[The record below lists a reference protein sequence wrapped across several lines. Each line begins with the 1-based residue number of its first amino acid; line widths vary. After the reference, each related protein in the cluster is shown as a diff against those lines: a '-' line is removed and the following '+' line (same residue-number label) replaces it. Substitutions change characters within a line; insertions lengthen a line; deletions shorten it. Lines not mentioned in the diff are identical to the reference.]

1 MDRNAFFNLIK
12 ENRLSSAYL
21 LHGVEE
27 YVKDSAVS
35 ALLETVEEAT
45 RPLNVDT
52 LESAEANALTLAC
65 DALPFFAERRVVICR
80 AMPKDSDAK
89 AILAYLPKMPETTL
103 LLFLLRGEADM
114 KVAFPKALAKE
125 DRVVAFTELS
135 ESEAA
140 RWAGQLARRRG
151 VTILPENARFFI
163 TLAGTDCARL
173 AGEFEKLACYVGD
186 GNEIT
191 REAISKVTTRDLDFI
206 VFSVLDYFLA
216 EKPEDGFR
224 ALGAVL
230 KDGEKPL
237 DIARVLGDKAKLTL
251 EARRRIDQKQP
262 KDAVIKALP
271 CSPGYAYRV
280 YESARRLKSAQVPR
294 LAAATKALVA
304 VAPMQFTG
312 RMKASDALERA
323 LLLLVAQSSV

>member
-12 ENRLSSAYL
+12 ENQLSGAYL

-27 YVKDSAVS
+27 FVKDSAVS
-35 ALLETVEEAT
+35 AVLGTVDEAT
-45 RPLNVDT
+45 RALNVDT
-52 LESAEANALTLAC
+52 LQTAEAPALTLAC

-103 LLFLLRGEADM
+103 LLFLLRGEADL
-114 KVAFPKALAKE
+114 KLAFPKALAKE
-125 DRVVAFTELS
+125 NRVVAFAQLS
-135 ESEAA
+135 EAEAA
-140 RWAGQLARRRG
+140 RWVSQRARRRG
-151 VTILPENARFFI
+151 VTLLPENARFFV

-173 AGEFEKLACYVGD
+173 AGELEKLACYVGD

-191 REAISKVTTRDLDFI
+191 KDAIAKVTTRDLDFI

-224 ALGAVL
+224 ALGAVI

-237 DIARVLGDKAKLTL
+237 DVARVLGDKAKLTL
-251 EARRRIDQKQP
+251 EARRRIDAKQQ

-280 YESARRLKSAQVPR
+280 YESARRLKTAQVPR
-294 LAAATKALVA
+294 LAAATKALVS

-312 RMKASDALERA
+312 RMKAADALERA
-323 LLLLVAQSSV
+323 LLLLVAE

>member
-12 ENRLSSAYL
+12 ENQLSGAYL

-27 YVKDSAVS
+27 FVKDSAVS
-35 ALLETVEEAT
+35 AVLGMVDEAT
-45 RPLNVDT
+45 RALNVDT
-52 LESAEANALTLAC
+52 LQTAEAPALTLAC

-103 LLFLLRGEADM
+103 LLFLLRGEADL
-114 KVAFPKALAKE
+114 KLAFPKALAKE
-125 DRVVAFTELS
+125 NRVVAFAQLS
-135 ESEAA
+135 EAEAA
-140 RWAGQLARRRG
+140 RWVSQRARRRG
-151 VTILPENARFFI
+151 VTLLPENARFFV

-173 AGEFEKLACYVGD
+173 AGELEKLACYVGD

-191 REAISKVTTRDLDFI
+191 KDAIAKVTTRDLDFI

-224 ALGAVL
+224 ALGAVI

-237 DIARVLGDKAKLTL
+237 DVARVLGDKAKLTL
-251 EARRRIDQKQP
+251 EARRRIDAKQQ

-280 YESARRLKSAQVPR
+280 YESARRLKTTQVPR
-294 LAAATKALVA
+294 LAAATKALVS

-312 RMKASDALERA
+312 RMKAADALERA
-323 LLLLVAQSSV
+323 LLLLVAE

>member
-65 DALPFFAERRVVICR
+65 DALPFFAKRRVVICR

-114 KVAFPKALAKE
+114 KLAFPKALAKE

-135 ESEAA
+135 ESEAV

-271 CSPGYAYRV
+271 
-280 YESARRLKSAQVPR
+280 
-294 LAAATKALVA
+294 
-304 VAPMQFTG
+304 
-312 RMKASDALERA
+312 
-323 LLLLVAQSSV
+323 

>member
-12 ENRLSSAYL
+12 ENQLSGAYL

-27 YVKDSAVS
+27 FVKDSAVS
-35 ALLETVEEAT
+35 AVLGTVDEAT
-45 RPLNVDT
+45 RALNVDT
-52 LESAEANALTLAC
+52 LQTAEAPALTLAC

-103 LLFLLRGEADM
+103 LLFLLRGEADL
-114 KVAFPKALAKE
+114 KLAFPKALAKE
-125 DRVVAFTELS
+125 NRVVAFAQLS
-135 ESEAA
+135 EAEAA
-140 RWAGQLARRRG
+140 RWVSQRARRRG
-151 VTILPENARFFI
+151 VTLLPENARFFV

-173 AGEFEKLACYVGD
+173 AGELEKLACYVGD

-191 REAISKVTTRDLDFI
+191 KGAIAKVTTRDLDFI

-224 ALGAVL
+224 ALGAVI

-237 DIARVLGDKAKLTL
+237 DVARVLGDKAKLTL
-251 EARRRIDQKQP
+251 EARRRIDAKQQ

-280 YESARRLKSAQVPR
+280 YESARRLKTTQVPR
-294 LAAATKALVA
+294 LAAATKALVS

-312 RMKASDALERA
+312 RMKAADALERA
-323 LLLLVAQSSV
+323 LLLLVAE

>member
-12 ENRLSSAYL
+12 ENQLSGAYL

-27 YVKDSAVS
+27 FVKDSAVS
-35 ALLETVEEAT
+35 AVLGTVDEAT
-45 RPLNVDT
+45 RALNVDT
-52 LESAEANALTLAC
+52 LQTAEAPALTLAC

-103 LLFLLRGEADM
+103 LLFLLRGEADL
-114 KVAFPKALAKE
+114 KLAFPKALAKE
-125 DRVVAFTELS
+125 NRVVAFAQLS
-135 ESEAA
+135 EAEAA
-140 RWAGQLARRRG
+140 RWVSQRARRRG
-151 VTILPENARFFI
+151 VTLLPENARFFV

-173 AGEFEKLACYVGD
+173 AGELEKLACYVGG

-191 REAISKVTTRDLDFI
+191 KGAIAKVTTRDLDFI

-224 ALGAVL
+224 ALGAVI

-237 DIARVLGDKAKLTL
+237 DVARVLGDKAKLTL
-251 EARRRIDQKQP
+251 EARRRIDAKQQ

-280 YESARRLKSAQVPR
+280 YESARRLKTAQVPR
-294 LAAATKALVA
+294 LAAATKALVS

-312 RMKASDALERA
+312 RMKAADALERA
-323 LLLLVAQSSV
+323 LLLLVAE

>member
-12 ENRLSSAYL
+12 ENRLSGAYL
-21 LHGVEE
+21 LHGAEE

-35 ALLETVEEAT
+35 SVLATVEEAT
-45 RPLNVDT
+45 RALNVDT
-52 LESAEANALTLAC
+52 LESAEANALMLAC

-89 AILAYLPKMPETTL
+89 ALLAYLPKMPATTL
-103 LLFLLRGEADM
+103 LLFLLRGEAEL
-114 KVAFPKALAKE
+114 KLAFPKALAKE
-125 DRVVAFTELS
+125 DRIVAFTQLS
-135 ESEAA
+135 EAEAA
-140 RWAGQLARRRG
+140 RWVGQLARRRG
-151 VTILPENARFFI
+151 VTILPETARFFV

-173 AGEFEKLACYVGD
+173 ANEFEKLACYAGD

-191 REAISKVTTRDLDFI
+191 KKAVETVVTRDLDFI

-237 DIARVLGDKAKLTL
+237 DVARVLADKAKLTL
-251 EARRRIDQKQP
+251 EARRLIDRKQQ
-262 KDAVIKALP
+262 KDAILKALS

-280 YESARRLKSAQVPR
+280 YESARRLKAAQVPR
-294 LAAATKALVA
+294 LAAATKALVE
-304 VAPMQFTG
+304 VAPLQFTG

-323 LLLLVAQSSV
+323 LLLLVAESHI

>member
-12 ENRLSSAYL
+12 ENQLSGAYL

-27 YVKDSAVS
+27 FVKDSAVS
-35 ALLETVEEAT
+35 AVLGTVDEAT
-45 RPLNVDT
+45 RALNVDT
-52 LESAEANALTLAC
+52 LQTAEAPALTLAC

-103 LLFLLRGEADM
+103 LLFLLRGEADL
-114 KVAFPKALAKE
+114 KLAFPKALAKE
-125 DRVVAFTELS
+125 NRVVAFAQLS
-135 ESEAA
+135 EAEAA
-140 RWAGQLARRRG
+140 RWVSQRARRRG
-151 VTILPENARFFI
+151 VTLLPENARFFV

-173 AGEFEKLACYVGD
+173 AGELEKLACYVGD

-191 REAISKVTTRDLDFI
+191 KGAIAKVTTRDLDFI

-224 ALGAVL
+224 ALGAVI

-237 DIARVLGDKAKLTL
+237 DVARVLGDKAKLTL
-251 EARRRIDQKQP
+251 EARRRIDAKQQ

-280 YESARRLKSAQVPR
+280 YESARRLKTAQVPR
-294 LAAATKALVA
+294 LAAATKALVS

-312 RMKASDALERA
+312 RMKAADALERA
-323 LLLLVAQSSV
+323 LLLLVAE

>member
-12 ENRLSSAYL
+12 ENQLSGAYL

-27 YVKDSAVS
+27 FVKDSAVS
-35 ALLETVEEAT
+35 AVLETVDEAT
-45 RPLNVDT
+45 RALNVDT
-52 LESAEANALTLAC
+52 LQTAEAAALTLAC
-65 DALPFFAERRVVICR
+65 DALPFFAERRVVVCR

-89 AILAYLPKMPETTL
+89 AILAYLPRMPETTL
-103 LLFLLRGEADM
+103 LLFLLRGEADL
-114 KVAFPKALAKE
+114 KLAFPKALAKE
-125 DRVVAFTELS
+125 NRVVAFAQLS
-135 ESEAA
+135 EAEAA
-140 RWAGQLARRRG
+140 RWVSQRARRRG
-151 VTILPENARFFI
+151 VTILPETTRFFV

-173 AGEFEKLACYVGD
+173 AGELEKLACYVGD

-191 REAISKVTTRDLDFI
+191 KDAIAKVTTRDLDFI

-224 ALGAVL
+224 ALSAVI

-237 DIARVLGDKAKLTL
+237 DVARVLGDKAKLTL
-251 EARRRIDQKQP
+251 EARRRIDAKQQ

-294 LAAATKALVA
+294 LAAATKALVS

-312 RMKASDALERA
+312 RMKAADALERA
-323 LLLLVAQSSV
+323 LLLLVAE

>member
-12 ENRLSSAYL
+12 ENQLSGAYL

-27 YVKDSAVS
+27 FVKDSAVS
-35 ALLETVEEAT
+35 AVLGTVDEAT
-45 RPLNVDT
+45 RAINVDT
-52 LESAEANALTLAC
+52 LQTAEAPALTLAC

-103 LLFLLRGEADM
+103 LLFLLRGEADL
-114 KVAFPKALAKE
+114 KLAFPKALAKE
-125 DRVVAFTELS
+125 NRVVAFAQLS
-135 ESEAA
+135 EAEAA
-140 RWAGQLARRRG
+140 RWVSQRARRRG
-151 VTILPENARFFI
+151 VTLLPENARFFV

-173 AGEFEKLACYVGD
+173 AGELEKLACYVGD

-191 REAISKVTTRDLDFI
+191 KGAIAKVTTRDLDFI

-224 ALGAVL
+224 ALGAVI

-237 DIARVLGDKAKLTL
+237 DVARVLGDKAKLTL
-251 EARRRIDQKQP
+251 EARRRIDAKQQ

-280 YESARRLKSAQVPR
+280 YESARRLKTAQVPR
-294 LAAATKALVA
+294 LAAATKALVS

-312 RMKASDALERA
+312 RMKAADALERA
-323 LLLLVAQSSV
+323 LLLLVAE

>member
-12 ENRLSSAYL
+12 ENQLSGAYL

-27 YVKDSAVS
+27 FVKDSAVS
-35 ALLETVEEAT
+35 AVLGTVDEAT
-45 RPLNVDT
+45 RALNVDT
-52 LESAEANALTLAC
+52 LQTAEAPALTLAC

-103 LLFLLRGEADM
+103 LLFLLRGEADL
-114 KVAFPKALAKE
+114 KLAFPKALAKE
-125 DRVVAFTELS
+125 NRVVAFAQLS
-135 ESEAA
+135 EAEAA
-140 RWAGQLARRRG
+140 RWVSQRARRRG
-151 VTILPENARFFI
+151 VTLLPENARFFV

-173 AGEFEKLACYVGD
+173 AGELEKLACYVGD

-191 REAISKVTTRDLDFI
+191 KDAIAKVTTRDLDFI

-224 ALGAVL
+224 ALGAVI

-237 DIARVLGDKAKLTL
+237 DVARVLGDKAKLTL
-251 EARRRIDQKQP
+251 EARRRIDAKQQ

-280 YESARRLKSAQVPR
+280 YESARRLKTTQVPR
-294 LAAATKALVA
+294 LAAATKALVS

-312 RMKASDALERA
+312 RMKAADALERA
-323 LLLLVAQSSV
+323 LLLLVAE

>member
-1 MDRNAFFNLIK
+1 MDRNSFFNAIK
-12 ENRLSSAYL
+12 ENRLSGAYL
-21 LHGVEE
+21 MHGSEE
-27 YVKDSAVS
+27 YIKDSAIS
-35 ALLETVEEAT
+35 AVLSQLDAAT
-45 RPLNVDT
+45 RQLNVDT
-52 LESAEANALTLAC
+52 FESAEAGALTLAC

-103 LLFLLRGEADM
+103 LLFLLRGEAEI
-114 KVAFPKALAKE
+114 KLAFPKALARE
-125 DRVVAFTELS
+125 DRVVAFDPLS

-140 RWAGQLARRRG
+140 RWIGQRAKRRG
-151 VTILPENARFFI
+151 VTILPENARFFVA
-163 TLAGTDCARL
+163 LAGTDCACL
-173 AGEFEKLACYVGD
+173 ANEFEKLACYVGD

-191 REAISKVTTRDLDFI
+191 REAIAKVTTRDLDFI

-224 ALGAVL
+224 ALDAVL

-237 DIARVLGDKAKLTL
+237 DVARVLGDKAKLTL
-251 EARRRIDQKQP
+251 EARNRIDRKEQ
-262 KDAVIKALP
+262 KDAIIKALP

-280 YESARRLKSAQVPR
+280 YEAARRLKSAQVPR
-294 LAAATKALVA
+294 LLAATKMLVSI
-304 VAPMQFTG
+304 APLQFTG

-323 LLLLVAQSSV
+323 LMFLVTG

>member
-65 DALPFFAERRVVICR
+65 DALPFFAKRRVVICR

-114 KVAFPKALAKE
+114 KLAFPKALAKE

-163 TLAGTDCARL
+163 TLAGTDCVPCHFDRVRNVL
-173 AGEFEKLACYVGD
+173 ALCIDIEIGD
-186 GNEIT
+186 EYHDELFSLRHNDGIC
-191 REAISKVTTRDLDFI
+191 
-206 VFSVLDYFLA
+206 VFHS
-216 EKPEDGFR
+216 E
-224 ALGAVL
+224 
-230 KDGEKPL
+230 
-237 DIARVLGDKAKLTL
+237 
-251 EARRRIDQKQP
+251 
-262 KDAVIKALP
+262 
-271 CSPGYAYRV
+271 
-280 YESARRLKSAQVPR
+280 
-294 LAAATKALVA
+294 
-304 VAPMQFTG
+304 
-312 RMKASDALERA
+312 
-323 LLLLVAQSSV
+323 

>member
-12 ENRLSSAYL
+12 ENQLSGAYL

-27 YVKDSAVS
+27 FVKDSAVS
-35 ALLETVEEAT
+35 AVLGTVDEAT
-45 RPLNVDT
+45 RALNVDT
-52 LESAEANALTLAC
+52 LQTAEAPALTLAC

-103 LLFLLRGEADM
+103 LLFLLRGEADL
-114 KVAFPKALAKE
+114 KLAFPKALAKE
-125 DRVVAFTELS
+125 NRVVAFAQLS
-135 ESEAA
+135 EAEAA
-140 RWAGQLARRRG
+140 RWVSQRARRRG
-151 VTILPENARFFI
+151 VTLLPENARFFV

-173 AGEFEKLACYVGD
+173 AGELEKLACYVGD

-191 REAISKVTTRDLDFI
+191 KDAIAKVTTRDLDFI

-224 ALGAVL
+224 ALGAVI
-230 KDGEKPL
+230 KDGQKPL
-237 DIARVLGDKAKLTL
+237 DVARVLGDKAKLTL
-251 EARRRIDQKQP
+251 EARRRIDAKQQ

-280 YESARRLKSAQVPR
+280 YESARRLKTTQVPR
-294 LAAATKALVA
+294 LAAATKALVS

-312 RMKASDALERA
+312 RMKAADALERA
-323 LLLLVAQSSV
+323 LLLLVAE

>member
-12 ENRLSSAYL
+12 ENQLSGAYL

-27 YVKDSAVS
+27 FVKDSAVS
-35 ALLETVEEAT
+35 AVLGTVDEAT
-45 RPLNVDT
+45 RALNVDT
-52 LESAEANALTLAC
+52 LQTAEAPALTLAC

-103 LLFLLRGEADM
+103 LLFLLRGEADL
-114 KVAFPKALAKE
+114 KLAFPKALAKE
-125 DRVVAFTELS
+125 NRVVAFAQLS
-135 ESEAA
+135 EAEAA
-140 RWAGQLARRRG
+140 RWVSQRARRRG
-151 VTILPENARFFI
+151 VTLLPENARFFV

-173 AGEFEKLACYVGD
+173 AGELEKLACYVGD

-191 REAISKVTTRDLDFI
+191 KDAIAKVTTRDLDFI

-224 ALGAVL
+224 ALGAVI
-230 KDGEKPL
+230 KDGQKPL
-237 DIARVLGDKAKLTL
+237 DVARVLGDKAKLTL
-251 EARRRIDQKQP
+251 EARRRIDAKQQ

-280 YESARRLKSAQVPR
+280 YESARRLKTAQVPR
-294 LAAATKALVA
+294 LAAATKALVS

-312 RMKASDALERA
+312 RMKAADALERA
-323 LLLLVAQSSV
+323 LLLLVAE

>member
-12 ENRLSSAYL
+12 ENQLSGAYL

-27 YVKDSAVS
+27 FVKDSAVS
-35 ALLETVEEAT
+35 AVLGTVDEAT
-45 RPLNVDT
+45 RAINVDT
-52 LESAEANALTLAC
+52 LQTAEAPALTLAC

-103 LLFLLRGEADM
+103 LLFLLRGEADL
-114 KVAFPKALAKE
+114 KLAFPKALAKE
-125 DRVVAFTELS
+125 NRVVAFAQLS
-135 ESEAA
+135 EAEAA
-140 RWAGQLARRRG
+140 RWVSQRARRRG
-151 VTILPENARFFI
+151 VTLLPENARFFV

-173 AGEFEKLACYVGD
+173 AGELEKLACYVGD

-191 REAISKVTTRDLDFI
+191 KDAIAKVTTRDLDFI

-224 ALGAVL
+224 ALGAVI

-237 DIARVLGDKAKLTL
+237 DVARVLGDKAKLTL
-251 EARRRIDQKQP
+251 EARRRIDAKQQ

-280 YESARRLKSAQVPR
+280 YESARRLKTAQVPR
-294 LAAATKALVA
+294 LAAATKALVS

-312 RMKASDALERA
+312 RMKAADALERA
-323 LLLLVAQSSV
+323 LLLLVAE